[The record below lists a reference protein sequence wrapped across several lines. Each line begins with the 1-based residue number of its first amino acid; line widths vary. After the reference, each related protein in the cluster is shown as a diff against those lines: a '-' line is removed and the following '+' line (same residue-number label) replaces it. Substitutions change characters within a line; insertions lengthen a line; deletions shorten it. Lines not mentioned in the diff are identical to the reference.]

1 MKINKITKKYSLKIS
16 YIFFLRT
23 ENIKQFLAV
32 KYDFCVF
39 CFRKYKIVL
48 KNSYPIDL
56 KCLVKFKKHFKN
68 FEKKINDNIF

>member
-32 KYDFCVF
+32 KCGFCVF

-48 KNSYPIDL
+48 KNSSPIDL
-56 KCLVKFKKHFKN
+56 KCLVKFNKHFKN
-68 FEKKINDNIF
+68 FEKKNQ